1 MGGERVIRIFPT
13 ICVHMWRVRYV
24 SCHSCNGNGGQCSKP
39 FILFS
44 LAEAT
49 YKRYPVVRQGE
60 PLRKLRAAARLLV
73 SPFVLHKSQWA
84 VNAPLGER
92 LRLGAD
98 SWRG

>member
-1 MGGERVIRIFPT
+1 M
-13 ICVHMWRVRYV
+13 
-24 SCHSCNGNGGQCSKP
+24 P

-73 SPFVLHKSQWA
+73 SPFVLHKSQWPDHVRTQSEA
-84 VNAPLGER
+84 ARRDGIDVWDRPRDRAGS
-92 LRLGAD
+92 D
-98 SWRG
+98 